1 MCYMS
6 LSEMDGKQRIA
17 LVAGLVI
24 VAIVFAS
31 SAYTYLNPPIRV
43 WEGKVFDVWESKGG
57 NAHILSYGEGKIK
70 LTGLHEIDLDSTYK
84 ITYQS
89 RQRNLASVIISI
101 EKIDG

>member
-1 MCYMS
+1 MS
-6 LSEMDGKQRIA
+6 LSGIDGKERMA
-17 LVAGLVI
+17 LIAGLVL

-43 WEGKVFDVWESKGG
+43 WEGKVFDVWESEGG
-57 NAHILSYGEGKIK
+57 VTFILSYGEGKMK
-70 LTGLHEIDLDSTYK
+70 LPGSHEIELDATYR

-89 RQRNLASVIISI
+89 RQRFVATILISI

>member
-1 MCYMS
+1 MS
-6 LSEMDGKQRIA
+6 LSGIDGKERMA
-17 LVAGLVI
+17 LIAGLVL

-43 WEGKVFDVWESKGG
+43 WEGKVFDVWETDGG
-57 NAHILSYGEGKIK
+57 NTNILSYGEGKIK
-70 LTGLHEIDLDSTYK
+70 LPGSHEIELDATYR

-89 RQRNLASVIISI
+89 RQRFVASVLISI